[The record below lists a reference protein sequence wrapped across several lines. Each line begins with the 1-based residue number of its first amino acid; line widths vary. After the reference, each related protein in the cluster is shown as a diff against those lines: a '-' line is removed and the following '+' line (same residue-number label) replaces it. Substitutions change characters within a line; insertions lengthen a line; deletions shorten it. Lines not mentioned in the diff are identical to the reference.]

1 MRIRFSKP
9 CRIGGAFIISAYI
22 LLIAGG
28 CGVEDIPVVNE
39 FVEGGGSHQEVTG
52 ETGQTEPYTVAE
64 TTGADT
70 VPEPMEPVPAQ
81 KAMVEVEMPPEPET
95 VSEDVIEYEP
105 VRIVFTGD
113 MNFDKRY
120 ANMNTLA
127 QRGGEMDGAL
137 DENIITLMQEAD
149 ITMINNEFPYSD
161 RGSPTPEKKFTFR
174 AEPSTVHY
182 LQDLGVDIV
191 GLANNHAYDYG
202 PDALLDTLDTLSEAG
217 IQYVGAGRDIADA
230 MTPRYIE
237 AGGMTIAFTA
247 ATQIERSLPPDTKE
261 ATETDPGVLR
271 TLDPEKYLQ
280 VIAEA
285 DQNADFTIAFVH
297 WGSEN
302 VFEYEAAQ
310 KELAE
315 KYAEAGADLII
326 GAHPHVLQGFEY
338 IGDVPVVY
346 STGNFWFN
354 SKTLDSCMIEATINE
369 GVLEEL
375 RFIPCIQKGCFTSM
389 LHKGDSDF
397 DRILSDQIS
406 RSADNIELSED
417 GIITGKP

>member
-1 MRIRFSKP
+1 MINKHTKP
-9 CRIGGAFIISAYI
+9 CRIGGAFVIIAYI
-22 LLIAGG
+22 LFFCAG
-28 CGVEDIPVVNE
+28 CGIEDIPIP
-39 FVEGGGSHQEVTG
+39 GLTSGSGVSRQESG
-52 ETGQTEPYTVAE
+52 EQQTIE
-64 TTGADT
+64 
-70 VPEPMEPVPAQ
+70 VPSGEPVMEKAS
-81 KAMVEVEMPPEPET
+81 KAMVEVEMPPEPEPET

-105 VRIVFTGD
+105 VKILFTGD

-120 ANMNTLA
+120 ANMNALA
-127 QRGGEMDGAL
+127 QRGGEITEAL
-137 DENIITLMQEAD
+137 DGDIVSAMREAD

-161 RGSPTPEKKFTFR
+161 RGTPAANKKFTFR
-174 AEPSTVHY
+174 ADPSTVHY
-182 LQDLGVDIV
+182 LNDLGVDIV

-202 PDALLDTLDTLSEAG
+202 PDALLDTMDTLREAE
-217 IQYVGAGRDIADA
+217 IKYVGAGKDIEEA
-230 MTPRYIE
+230 MTPQYIE

-285 DQNADFTIAFVH
+285 DENADFTIAFVH
-297 WGSEN
+297 WGTEN
-302 VFEYEAAQ
+302 AFEYEASQ

-315 KYAEAGADLII
+315 KYVEAGADLII

-338 IGDVPVVY
+338 IGDVPVIY

-354 SKTLDSCMIEATINE
+354 SKTLDSCMVEATVE
-369 GVLEEL
+369 AGELTEL

-389 LHKGDSDF
+389 LHEGESEF
-397 DRILSDQIS
+397 ERILSDQIS
-406 RSADNIELSED
+406 RSADNIVLSE
-417 GIITGKP
+417 TGVISKKP